1 MVMMDWPVPSQLLTL
16 VLAADVLVEALTTQ
30 PDRRKMTGA
39 GRDGAAE
46 LLLLLLMDEDE
57 TGEEEVPADV
67 ELGTRTLEVIGVAED
82 DDHVLD
88 EGAREEEEDEDEDED
103 EAGTGRGT
111 EEADED
117 QLMDDEDD

>member
-1 MVMMDWPVPSQLLTL
+1 
-16 VLAADVLVEALTTQ
+16 
-30 PDRRKMTGA
+30 MTGA

-67 ELGTRTLEVIGVAED
+67 ELGTRTLEVTGVAED